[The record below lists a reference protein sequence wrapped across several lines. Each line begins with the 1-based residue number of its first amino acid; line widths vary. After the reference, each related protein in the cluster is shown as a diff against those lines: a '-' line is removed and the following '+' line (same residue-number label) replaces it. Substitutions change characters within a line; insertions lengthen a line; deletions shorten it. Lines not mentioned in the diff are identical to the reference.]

1 MEDYLEKLI
10 YKNENIKLIQKPPVK
25 VEHVEEQKVSSLV
38 QDSVEES
45 PPKQSLPVNSVMKS
59 PKPERALEPS

>member
-38 QDSVEES
+38 
-45 PPKQSLPVNSVMKS
+45 
-59 PKPERALEPS
+59 